1 MNFIKKSNLI
11 SLGAALGL
19 TLAIVSTSNRLI
31 LTRSF
36 FAQSGHSLAALP
48 GQDMLLYAGL
58 QKWIY
63 VLTGVYLLFKLCLV
77 SLVFYTALY
86 IADHLVAYSA
96 VLQVVTLCETTFLIA
111 AVIKIVWF
119 HFFFPQG
126 SLSDWHR
133 FYILSALSLF
143 EEIPPDWSY
152 ALQTLNLFEVSYW
165 FMLAFGISKIAGMYY
180 WSAFRVVAYS
190 YLPALFIWMVVVCF
204 CAIMY
209 FPNHG

>member
-1 MNFIKKSNLI
+1 MNFITKSNLI

-36 FAQSGHSLAALP
+36 FAESGHSLAALP

-96 VLQVVTLCETTFLIA
+96 VLQVVTLCEAIFLIA
-111 AVIKIVWF
+111 AVIKMVWF

-133 FYILSALSLF
+133 FYILSALSVF
-143 EEIPPDWSY
+143 EGIPPDWSY
-152 ALQTLNLFEVSYW
+152 PLQTLNLFEVSYW
-165 FMLAFGISKIAGMYY
+165 FMLAFGISKIAGMNY
-180 WSAFRVVAYS
+180 WSAFRVVAFS

>member
-19 TLAIVSTSNRLI
+19 TLLIVSTSNRLI

-63 VLTGVYLLFKLCLV
+63 VLTGVYLLFKLSLV
-77 SLVFYTALY
+77 SLILYTALY
-86 IADHLVAYSA
+86 LADRLVAFSA
-96 VLQVVTLCETTFLIA
+96 ILQVVTLCEAIFLLA

-119 HFFFPQG
+119 YFYFPHG

-133 FYILSALSLF
+133 FYTFSALSLF
-143 EEIPPDWSY
+143 EEVPPDWSY
-152 ALQTLNLFEVSYW
+152 PLQTLNLFEVSYW
-165 FMLAFGISKIAGMYY
+165 FLMALGISRIAEMNY
-180 WSAFRVVAYS
+180 WSAFRVLAYS

-209 FPNHG
+209 FPYHG